1 MGGDVIT
8 HAVQGLISAV
18 TPGGQLW
25 QMVLL
30 LEGTYG
36 IFGIRICFET

>member
-18 TPGGQLW
+18 TPGGHHAQRCALCLRTAALCSW
-25 QMVLL
+25 
-30 LEGTYG
+30 E
-36 IFGIRICFET
+36 